1 MSNILQITVLSEFN
15 DMEKM
20 VVLYLA
26 VINILSFLAM
36 GLDKKRA
43 KKHRYRIS
51 EAILISLSVLGGAIG
66 SLIGMVV
73 YRHKTNKKKFYK
85 GIPIIYLLNQI
96 FILFIFNTIK

>member
-20 VVLYLA
+20 LVLYLA
-26 VINILSFLAM
+26 VINIISFVAM
-36 GLDKKRA
+36 RIDKKRA
-43 KKHRYRIS
+43 KKHKYRIS
-51 EAILISLSVLGGAIG
+51 EGFLIALSIFGGAVG

-73 YRHKTNKKKFYK
+73 YKHKTSKKKFYK

-96 FILFIFNTIK
+96 FILFIFNIIK